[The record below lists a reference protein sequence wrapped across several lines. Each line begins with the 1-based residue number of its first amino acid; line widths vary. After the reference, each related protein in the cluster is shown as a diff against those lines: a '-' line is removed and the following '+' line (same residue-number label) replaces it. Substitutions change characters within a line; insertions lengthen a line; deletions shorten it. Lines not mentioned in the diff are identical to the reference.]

1 MTRPSTEGIPP
12 PKASLWVLFPAF
24 NEAATIGRLV
34 EEARSVCIDAVDIS
48 VVVVDDGS
56 QDDTAARAASA
67 GARVLRH
74 PQNRGVGAGFRTG
87 RDAAVAAGVDY
98 LIHMDSDGQVLPR
111 EIPSVFAPVGSGRA
125 DLALGS
131 RFARPPAP
139 DNMPRWQAIGLRT
152 MASAVGL
159 ATGYPLSDI
168 SCGFRCMNQRVLGV
182 VRPTFDYDYIQEAL
196 IQALAARV
204 RVVDVPVTVLY
215 DTHHERVGMS
225 ANTIRYGCRFVG
237 LTTYA
242 LTKFYRARRGP
253 DG

>member
-1 MTRPSTEGIPP
+1 
-12 PKASLWVLFPAF
+12 VLFPAF

-56 QDDTAARAASA
+56 HDDTAARAASA

-111 EIPSVFAPVGSGRA
+111 EIQRVFAPVGRGEA

-131 RFARPPAP
+131 RFARTPAP
-139 DNMPRWQAIGLRT
+139 DHMPRWQALGLRG
-152 MASAVGL
+152 MAGAVSV
-159 ATGYPLSDI
+159 ATGHPLSDI

-182 VRPTFDYDYIQEAL
+182 VRPTFDYDYIQETL
-196 IQALAARV
+196 LQALAAGV

-215 DTHHERVGMS
+215 GKPHARVGMS

-237 LTTYA
+237 LTAYA
-242 LTKFYRARRGP
+242 LTKFYRARRASHG
-253 DG
+253 